1 MKLVKLKRVLFS
13 KSKTKKNLE
22 KIVLLK
28 SKEDRIVNKINK
40 FFNLLLEFSILFES
54 KITFYCFYNII
65 ARFKLAFIEF
75 RNLLI
80 ALIVFDYLRENK
92 DRQILLF

>member
-1 MKLVKLKRVLFS
+1 LKLVKLKRVLFS

-28 SKEDRIVNKINK
+28 SKEDKIVNKINK

-54 KITFYCFYNII
+54 KITFI
-65 ARFKLAFIEF
+65 AFI
-75 RNLLI
+75 
-80 ALIVFDYLRENK
+80 
-92 DRQILLF
+92 ILLRDSN

>member
-1 MKLVKLKRVLFS
+1 MKLIELKKVLSS

-40 FFNLLLEFSILFES
+40 FVNLLLEFSILFES
-54 KITFYCFYNII
+54 KTIFCCFYNII
-65 ARFKLAFIEF
+65 ARFKLVFIEF
-75 RNLLI
+75 GNL
-80 ALIVFDYLRENK
+80 LIVFDYLRENK